1 VHDEIRKGSAKAGP
15 FLVLEVRKIIHMD
28 MDAFYASVE
37 QRDDPSL
44 RGKAIAVGGR
54 PGGRGVVM
62 TCSYEARKFGV
73 RSAMP
78 SSTAA
83 RLCPSLIFVRPR
95 FEAYKEVSARIHA
108 IFHRYTDLV
117 EGLSLDEAYLDVTE
131 NFPGIASAIAIAQ
144 EIRAAVFA
152 ETGLT
157 VTAGVSYNKFLAKMA
172 SGYKKPNG
180 LNFIPQE
187 KAQEFIDQLPI
198 HKFHGIGE
206 KTAERMKGLGIH
218 TGADLRAR
226 DLRFLQQ
233 HFGKM
238 GQFYFQIAQGIDER
252 VVSPDRPTKSVSVE
266 DTFVEDTSDMEVLD
280 AEIERLARLLQ
291 ERVSRHGLAG
301 RTLTLK
307 VKYEDFQIVT
317 RSESAGEAF
326 VEEGMMAERGKGLL
340 RKTAAETRK
349 VRLLGLGV
357 SNFGEGEV
365 DDGEVGKDGQMRL
378 GLL

>member
-1 VHDEIRKGSAKAGP
+1 MERPCESGAFFSFAKM
-15 FLVLEVRKIIHMD
+15 RKIIHMD

-44 RGKAIAVGGR
+44 RGKPIAVGGR

-78 SSTAA
+78 SSTAQ

-95 FEAYKEVSARIHA
+95 FDAYKAVSALIHA

-131 NFPGIASAIAIAQ
+131 NFPGNSSAIAIAQ

-180 LNFIPQE
+180 LNFIPPE
-187 KAQEFIDQLPI
+187 KALEFIDQLPI

-206 KTAERMKGLGIH
+206 KTAERMKALGIH

-226 DLRFLQQ
+226 DARFLQQ

-238 GQFYFQIAQGIDER
+238 GGFYFQIAQGIDDR
-252 VVSPDRPTKSVSVE
+252 AVSPDRATKSVSVE
-266 DTFVEDTSDMEVLD
+266 DTFLEDTSDLEVLD
-280 AEIERLARLLQ
+280 AEIERLAGLLHARLT
-291 ERVSRHGLAG
+291 RHGLAG

-307 VKYEDFQIVT
+307 VKYEDFQTVT
-317 RSESAGEAF
+317 RSESFAEA
-326 VEEGMMAERGKGLL
+326 VLREEMMAGRGKVLL
-340 RKTAAETRK
+340 RKTEAEWRK

-357 SNFGEGEV
+357 SNFGEAEDQGKV
-365 DDGEVGKDGQMRL
+365 DEGGQIRL
-378 GLL
+378 GF